1 MCEVSRSN
9 AEFLHTTTKIRFSYQ
24 HFEISLNRCGNRTV
38 TKAYHVCCKP
48 CAKSLRCCAKCLTSA
63 DIVQIEPA
71 EPTPQEEVQLKVEMD
86 RLIKTLSE
94 RKRRTFLRFMKK
106 GKEAEGGETDP
117 TENEGAVGT
126 EKKRTFVP
134 HVREDLLSKIEA
146 LKLAG
151 DNEDDDGDFSFDES
165 DFGSDFDGDDDDDDD
180 DEDEQ

>member
-1 MCEVSRSN
+1 
-9 AEFLHTTTKIRFSYQ
+9 
-24 HFEISLNRCGNRTV
+24 
-38 TKAYHVCCKP
+38 
-48 CAKSLRCCAKCLTSA
+48 
-63 DIVQIEPA
+63 
-71 EPTPQEEVQLKVEMD
+71 
-86 RLIKTLSE
+86 
-94 RKRRTFLRFMKK
+94 MKK

-117 TENEGAVGT
+117 TENEGAVVT

-165 DFGSDFDGDDDDDDD
+165 DFGSDFDGDDNDD